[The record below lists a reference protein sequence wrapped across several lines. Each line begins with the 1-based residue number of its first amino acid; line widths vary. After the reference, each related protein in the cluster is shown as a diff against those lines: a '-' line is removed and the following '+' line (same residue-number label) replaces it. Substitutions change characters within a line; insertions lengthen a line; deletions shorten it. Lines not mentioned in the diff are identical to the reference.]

1 MRPKKSASA
10 PKDAARSH
18 KNDELTRSQIAKLLG
33 ASYAAVVRYEEAG
46 KLVPTDKR
54 DGVYYFSRAQAEAL
68 ALERQRKQKDRATAR
83 AQEVAAELQNSR
95 APTSRALPSPS
106 LGAVAA
112 DVFARFKRCEKLA
125 DIVIACKLEPWYVMK
140 LRREY
145 DLGFDGAR
153 KQADA
158 EKLER
163 EQARDRAMQHRKDR
177 EEEYRKLL
185 ARRLAVDER
194 RLELELSGKL
204 RPIAATSGT
213 RAAAD
218 ALELEDGP
226 APRLAFSRRR

>member
-1 MRPKKSASA
+1 MPATKSAQA
-10 PKDAARSH
+10 AKDAARGH
-18 KNDELTRSQIAKLLG
+18 KIDELTRSQAAKLLD

-46 KLVPTDKR
+46 KLVATDKR
-54 DGVYYFSRAQAEAL
+54 DGIYYFSRAQVEAL
-68 ALERQRKQKDRATAR
+68 AIERVTKRRERATAR
-83 AQEVAAELQNSR
+83 AQEVASELQNSR
-95 APTSRALPSPS
+95 APTSRALPSAN

-112 DVFARFKRCEKLA
+112 DVFARFKRKERLE

-194 RLELELSGKL
+194 RLELELAGRL
-204 RPIAATSGT
+204 RPLASTAGP
-213 RAAAD
+213 RD
-218 ALELEDGP
+218 ALELDEQP
-226 APRLAFSRRR
+226 APRVAFRRRG